1 MKKKIGYVGLGKMGK
16 GMAEHLL
23 ERGWEVVAFNRT
35 PTSTDE
41 IAREGAIPAHTLA
54 ELVAQLEVPRL
65 IWLMVPHQAVDGV
78 LEELVP
84 LLSEGDTVIDGG
96 NSFYK
101 NSMRHADELLRK
113 GIHFMDA
120 GTSGG
125 PHGAKE
131 GACTM
136 VGGEKEIF
144 HRYEELFR
152 DISVKDGYAYMGRA
166 GAGHFVKMVHNGI
179 EYGMMQAIG
188 EGFEVMKRSSFNLDL
203 TRVADLY
210 NHQSVIESRL
220 VAWAKSAFEEY
231 GEDLGAISGS
241 VSASG
246 EGLWTVET
254 AKELGVPVLII
265 EGSLRFREESQS
277 KPSYTGQVVSALR
290 NQFGGH
296 AVAKK
301 EGEK

>member
-1 MKKKIGYVGLGKMGK
+1 MNKEIGYIGLGKMGK
-16 GMAEHLL
+16 GMVENLL
-23 ERGWEVVAFNRT
+23 EKGWRVVAYNRT
-35 PTSTDE
+35 PAAVEEVTRVG
-41 IAREGAIPAHTLA
+41 AEGARTIDEMISKLA
-54 ELVAQLEVPRL
+54 SPRL
-65 IWLMVPHQAVDGV
+65 VWLMVPHQAVDGV

-101 NSMRHADELLRK
+101 NSIRHANELAEK
-113 GIHFMDA
+113 GIHFLDA

-125 PHGAKE
+125 PGGARH

-144 HRYEELFR
+144 DHYEELFR
-152 DISVKDGYAYMGRA
+152 DISVKDGYAYFGKA

-188 EGFEVMKRSSFNLDL
+188 EGFEVMKKSPFALDL
-203 TRVADLY
+203 ARVANLY

-220 VAWAKSAFEEY
+220 VGWAESAFKEY
-231 GEDLGAISGS
+231 GEDLEAISGK

-254 AKELGVPVLII
+254 AKELGVPVPII
-265 EGSLRFREESQS
+265 EGSLRFREESQDN
-277 KPSYTGQVVSALR
+277 PSYTGQVVSALR

-296 AVAKK
+296 SVKIDA
-301 EGEK
+301 